1 MFPARPFCVPSEP
14 HPGTRSLCYRPSFS
28 RTLRLH
34 SSSLHRREEEEESH
48 PLWPESLRALWSG
61 YCGQEKE
68 PQKGSALDDVLGRGR
83 SCSRGCSCSCS
94 CSCSCGCSC
103 GRSRGGCWCRDGLL
117 NSCLNGLLNG
127 HATRRHS
134 VGGGLLSV
142 ATHASD
148 GDSDEESEEDSDKH
162 PYCEHC
168 Q

>member
-1 MFPARPFCVPSEP
+1 LFPARPLRVPSEP
-14 HPGTRSLCYRPSFS
+14 HPGTRPLGYRPSFS

-34 SSSLHRREEEEESH
+34 SSGLHRREEEEEEESH
-48 PLWPESLRALWSG
+48 PLWPESLGVLWSG
-61 YCGQEKE
+61 CCGQGKE

-83 SCSRGCSCSCS
+83 SRGCSRGCSR
-94 CSCSCGCSC
+94 GGSC

-117 NSCLNGLLNG
+117 NSCLDGLLNG
-127 HATRRHS
+127 HATRCPS
-134 VGGGLLSV
+134 VGGGFLSV

-148 GDSDEESEEDSDKH
+148 GDPDEESEEDSDKH